1 MRFWS
6 RKKDEV
12 HQLAKPFF
20 SNDPYYPRPRFAD
33 PLYQKFHLGYL
44 KVRPK
49 RSYEAAELAE
59 AFLRTIE
66 TEQTKRDS
74 GVRVW
79 FVFLRALIV
88 INDRSECVET
98 KAPIV
103 LSIYGTSSAGMPSL
117 G

>member
-88 INDRSECVET
+88 INDRSECVDR
-98 KAPIV
+98 KSV
-103 LSIYGTSSAGMPSL
+103 V
-117 G
+117 